1 MITMTEDRK
10 SQLRQAKQRQ
20 RYRERQAG
28 YGLYQ
33 IKLETLL
40 LEKLKVGMQKPAFV
54 QSLTALIDHEM
65 LDINHYDNLK
75 LLAWN
80 RRKMIM
86 TREEAWDL
94 YESNWRFVDLA
105 DMAADERQLIEQ
117 LKQEFGQGV
126 VNA

>member
-1 MITMTEDRK
+1 
-10 SQLRQAKQRQ
+10 
-20 RYRERQAG
+20 
-28 YGLYQ
+28 
-33 IKLETLL
+33 
-40 LEKLKVGMQKPAFV
+40 
-54 QSLTALIDHEM
+54 
-65 LDINHYDNLK
+65 
-75 LLAWN
+75 
-80 RRKMIM
+80 MIM

>member
-1 MITMTEDRK
+1 
-10 SQLRQAKQRQ
+10 
-20 RYRERQAG
+20 
-28 YGLYQ
+28 
-33 IKLETLL
+33 
-40 LEKLKVGMQKPAFV
+40 MQNPAFV

>member
-1 MITMTEDRK
+1 MAEDRK
-10 SQLRQAKQRQ
+10 SQLRLAKQRQ

-33 IKLETLL
+33 IKLETRL
-40 LEKLKVGMQKPAFV
+40 LEKLKIGMQKPAFV

-80 RRKMIM
+80 RRKMMM
-86 TREEAWDL
+86 TRAEAWDL
-94 YESNWRFVDLA
+94 NESNWRFVGLA
-105 DMAADERQLIEQ
+105 DMAAEERQLIEK

>member
-1 MITMTEDRK
+1 MAEDRK
-10 SQLRQAKQRQ
+10 SQLRLAKQRQ
-20 RYRERQAG
+20 RYREKQAG

-33 IKLETLL
+33 IKLESRL
-40 LEKLKVGMQKPAFV
+40 LEKLKIGMQKPVFV
-54 QSLTALIDHEM
+54 EKLAALIDHEM

-80 RRKMIM
+80 RRKMMM

-105 DMAADERQLIEQ
+105 DMATDERQLFEQ